1 MTGEPTL
8 GEVMRRIDDLVQ
20 RLETLTNKVEE
31 SYVRYEVFNT
41 AIERLAKVEDRSEWV
56 IRLVIGFII
65 AAVVGSVIVSAR

>member
-1 MTGEPTL
+1 MSEPTL

-31 SYVRYEVFNT
+31 SYVRYEVFNA

-56 IRLVIGFII
+56 VRLMLGLII
-65 AAVVGSVIVSAR
+65 SAIVGTVLVASR